1 MVASQ
6 LLLTIFVVQWL
17 RSQYFNAREDL
28 KDRLST
34 LYLDT
39 QDQLIDTILFR
50 NYVSPALEEKNDTAI
65 FVREIEQNIRWKG
78 ENGRMT
84 VSVNAPP
91 DSLMHISDTFRIRK
105 VNENMLV
112 RSMRLVIS
120 HAQDSAKGEKMR
132 VMNFRINPDTAEFM
146 KQFSNRLDSAGMKF
160 VLEWHKGPG
169 GTELLKNALLVEPL
183 PPFTLPAV
191 EIHRYNGY
199 LAGNILTQI
208 IFGIVL
214 VTLTA
219 LAFMLAFRSIREHV
233 ILDDLRNEFINN
245 MTHELKTPVST
256 IGIALEALSK
266 YNMKEKPEVME
277 EYLRLASSETKRLEE
292 LISRVLDHSLNEE
305 TNSPGKFTETDLNT
319 LVTEVADSLKPGFR
333 NKGSIGLE
341 LSPGS
346 IMILCDPLL
355 MRGVI
360 FNLVDNSIKYSGL
373 SPVIKIITREEG
385 KTAIVEVID
394 NGPGIPAEYREKI
407 FEKFFRLPSHNVH
420 NIKGYGLGLSFALVV
435 MKKHG
440 GTITTKNLAPGCSF
454 TLRFPVR
461 K

>member
-6 LLLTIFVVQWL
+6 LLLTIFVLQWL
-17 RSQYFNAREDL
+17 RSQYFDAREDL
-28 KDRLST
+28 KDRLSS

-39 QDQLIDTILFR
+39 QDQLIDTILFK

-132 VMNFRINPDTAEFM
+132 VMNFRINPDTAEFI

-160 VLEWHKGPG
+160 VLEWHRGPG
-169 GTELLKNALLVEPL
+169 GKEPSKNALLVEPL
-183 PPFTLPAV
+183 TPFTLPAV

-199 LAGNILTQI
+199 LAGNIATQI

-214 VTLTA
+214 ITLTA

-233 ILDDLRNEFINN
+233 ILDDIRNEFINN

-266 YNMKEKPEVME
+266 YNLKEKPEVMD
-277 EYLRLASSETKRLEE
+277 EYLRLASSETQRLGD
-292 LISRVLDHSLNEE
+292 LINRVLDQSLPGE
-305 TNSPGKFTETDLNT
+305 TEGAGKFIDTDLNT
-319 LVTEVADSLKPGFR
+319 IITEVAATLRSAIE
-333 NKGSIGLE
+333 NNGSIRLQ
-341 LSPGS
+341 LHPGE
-346 IMILCDPLL
+346 IMIYCDPLL
-355 MRGVI
+355 MRSVI
-360 FNLVDNSIKYSGL
+360 FNLIDNSIKYSGP
-373 SPVIKIITREEG
+373 SPAIDIISRKDG
-385 KTAIVEVID
+385 NSAIVEVND

-407 FEKFFRLPSHNVH
+407 FEKFFRLPSHNIH

-440 GTITTKNLAPGCSF
+440 GTITTRNLNPGCSF
-454 TLRFPVR
+454 TLSIPA
-461 K
+461 KK